1 MNLSK
6 QIKKYR
12 ERDGYSQ
19 EYLAEKLYVSR
30 QSISNWENDKSLP
43 DIHNLLMMCELFNV
57 TLDDLVKGTIPFVPD
72 IKAQRSLN
80 LWTYV
85 MLIFMTLAA
94 ILMGPLVVYWNWTWG
109 VTVAI
114 ILGIGFYASMKIED
128 LKKVHKMDN
137 YDRIVAFMN
146 GKDPSEV
153 QTTKARNTMT
163 NALSII
169 SVIGILSLII
179 FLSVYLANKV
189 FINHRG
195 IVSYYLYYPK

>member
-43 DIHNLLMMCELFNV
+43 DIHNLLMMCDLFNV
-57 TLDDLVKGTIPFVPD
+57 TLDDLVKGTIPFVLD
-72 IKAQRSLN
+72 VKVQRSFN

-85 MLIFMTLAA
+85 MLIFLTLAA
-94 ILMGPLVVYWNWTWG
+94 ILMGPLVVYWNWAWG
-109 VTVAI
+109 ITVVVI
-114 ILGIGFYASMKIED
+114 YGIGLYASMKVEG
-128 LKKVHKMDN
+128 LKKEHKMDN

-163 NALSII
+163 NVLSVI
-169 SVIGILSLII
+169 SVVGAFILIALI
-179 FLSVYLANKV
+179 SMYLAIK
-189 FINHRG
+189 F
-195 IVSYYLYYPK
+195 L

>member
-72 IKAQRSLN
+72 IKVQRSLN

-109 VTVAI
+109 YNGGNHFGNRLLCI
-114 ILGIGFYASMKIED
+114 YENRRF
-128 LKKVHKMDN
+128 KKVHKMDN

-169 SVIGILSLII
+169 SVVGTLSLII
-179 FLSVYLANKV
+179 FLSVYLANK
-189 FINHRG
+189 F
-195 IVSYYLYYPK
+195 L

>member
-109 VTVAI
+109 ITVAI
-114 ILGIGFYASMKIED
+114 IMGIGFYASMKIED
-128 LKKVHKMDN
+128 LKEVHKMDN

-169 SVIGILSLII
+169 SVVGTLSLII
-179 FLSVYLANKV
+179 FLSVYLADRKSV
-189 FINHRG
+189 
-195 IVSYYLYYPK
+195 V

>member
-72 IKAQRSLN
+72 IKVQRSLN

-109 VTVAI
+109 ITVAI

-169 SVIGILSLII
+169 SVVGTLSLII
-179 FLSVYLANKV
+179 FLSVYLAKSKPPV
-189 FINHRG
+189 
-195 IVSYYLYYPK
+195 